1 MNSNILIGIP
11 IKSLENPMSRLSESI
26 SLSNRKEMQLNLIKN
41 TVNSF
46 KNEFVDIYLISNDL
60 EIKELANEIGVSTYN
75 AKSNGLNNEVN
86 EFIDLSNNYSS
97 WAICHADLPYLNK
110 YNISVYLQEIAINE
124 IVISKS
130 SDNGTPL
137 IGGSSFFDN
146 FKYGKNSFKKHVI
159 EFEKLNLNYKQVFNK
174 ELYFELDTEND
185 YIEFL
190 KNRPRWYKKV
200 SD

>member
-1 MNSNILIGIP
+1 
-11 IKSLENPMSRLSESI
+11 
-26 SLSNRKEMQLNLIKN
+26 MQLNLIKN

-60 EIKELANEIGVSTYN
+60 EIKELAVRNWIETFQP
-75 AKSNGLNNEVN
+75 KSNGLSNEVT
-86 EFIDLSNNYSS
+86 EFIELSNNMNS

-137 IGGSSFFDN
+137 GVD
-146 FKYGKNSFKKHVI
+146 V
-159 EFEKLNLNYKQVFNK
+159 KLK
-174 ELYFELDTEND
+174 
-185 YIEFL
+185 I
-190 KNRPRWYKKV
+190 
-200 SD
+200 

>member
-11 IKSLENPMSRLSESI
+11 IKSLDNPMSRLSETISI
-26 SLSNRKEMQLNLIKN
+26 FERKELQLNLIRN

-46 KNEFVDIYLISNDL
+46 KNKLVDVFLISNDL
-60 EIKELANEIGVSTYN
+60 DIAKLANEIEIGIFNS
-75 AKSNGLNNEVN
+75 KSNGLNNEVS
-86 EFIDLSNNYSS
+86 EFIELANKYSS

-110 YNISVYLQEIAINE
+110 YNISVFLQEIAINQ

-137 IGGSSFFDN
+137 IGGNVFFKN

-174 ELYFELDTEND
+174 ELYFELDTEDD

-190 KNRPRWYKKV
+190 NNRPRWYKKI

>member
-1 MNSNILIGIP
+1 MHVSSPNELTCLIL
-11 IKSLENPMSRLSESI
+11 
-26 SLSNRKEMQLNLIKN
+26 
-41 TVNSF
+41 T
-46 KNEFVDIYLISNDL
+46 
-60 EIKELANEIGVSTYN
+60 
-75 AKSNGLNNEVN
+75 
-86 EFIDLSNNYSS
+86 
-97 WAICHADLPYLNK
+97 K

-190 KNRPRWYKKV
+190 KNRPRWYKKI

>member
-11 IKSLENPMSRLSESI
+11 IKSLDNPMSRLSETI
-26 SLSNRKEMQLNLIKN
+26 SLFERKELQLNLIRN

-46 KNEFVDIYLISNDL
+46 KNKLVDVFLISNDL
-60 EIKELANEIGVSTYN
+60 DIAKLANEIEIGIFNS
-75 AKSNGLNNEVN
+75 KSNGLNNEVS
-86 EFIDLSNNYSS
+86 EFIELANKYSS
-97 WAICHADLPYLNK
+97 WAICHADLPYLTK
-110 YNISVYLQEIAINE
+110 YNISVFLQEIAINQ

-137 IGGSSFFDN
+137 IGGNVFFKN
-146 FKYGKNSFKKHVI
+146 FKYGKNSFKKHVL

-174 ELYFELDTEND
+174 ELYFELDTEDD

-190 KNRPRWYKKV
+190 KNSPRWYKKI

>member
-11 IKSLENPMSRLSESI
+11 IKSLENPMSRLSKSI
-26 SLSNRKEMQLNLIKN
+26 SLAERKELQLNLIKN

-46 KNEFVDIYLISNDL
+46 KNEFVQIYFISKDL
-60 EIKELANEIGVSTYN
+60 EIKELAKQIGVKTFNS
-75 AKSNGLNNEVN
+75 KSNGLSNEVT
-86 EFIDLSNNYSS
+86 EFIELSNSFSS

-137 IGGSSFFDN
+137 VGGCTFFKN
-146 FKYGKNSFKKHVI
+146 FRYGENSFKKHVV
-159 EFEKLNLNYKQVFNK
+159 EFEKLNLSYKQVFNK
-174 ELYFELDTEND
+174 ELYFELDNEND
-185 YIEFL
+185 YLEFL
-190 KNRPRWYKKV
+190 KNKPRWYKKI

>member
-11 IKSLENPMSRLSESI
+11 IKSLDNPMSRLSETISI
-26 SLSNRKEMQLNLIKN
+26 FERKELQLNLIRN

-46 KNEFVDIYLISNDL
+46 KNKLVDVFLISNDL
-60 EIKELANEIGVSTYN
+60 DIAKLANEIEIGIFNS
-75 AKSNGLNNEVN
+75 KSNGLNNEVS
-86 EFIDLSNNYSS
+86 EFIELANKYSS

-110 YNISVYLQEIAINE
+110 YNISVFLQEIAINQ

-137 IGGSSFFDN
+137 IGGNVFFKN
-146 FKYGKNSFKKHVI
+146 FKYGKNSFKKHVL
-159 EFEKLNLNYKQVFNK
+159 ELEKLNLNYKQVFNK
-174 ELYFELDTEND
+174 ELYFELDTEDD

-190 KNRPRWYKKV
+190 KNSPRWYKKI